1 MEKKFL
7 DKQGLVELNESFKD
21 KFARKSDVP
30 VKASQLENDENYLKP
45 DTFLDSLC
53 DSGNGFDVPNVR
65 VFPLIDVLK
74 NPAQINKDWNNIILT
89 NGVKA
94 YLSIGVLNSPNGNG
108 MYIVFTSIRLVEK
121 DNDEVYENFV
131 GGRLQPFIVAFHL
144 ETGRVFKRTFQPNLE
159 NNSSLHLVHFDEW
172 FVNGYTAKEW
182 SSWEEVTKD
191 FVMKDQF
198 EKALSEKVNKSDI
211 LYKDITDLLIEAIR
225 KSKITSEYETV
236 DGFADERVASQ
247 KAVHDL
253 YQHFDTESNEIWN
266 ALLTTAVVDKLP
278 EKGNDNVLYL
288 VKNPNGKESNSYLEY
303 LWIENKFELIG
314 SPNVDLSQYVNK
326 DELSSYAKSTDI
338 KTKLSE
344 LTDDPTHRTVTDS
357 EKAKIQ
363 NIPDNAR
370 YTDTTYDNATPDKAG
385 LMSAEDKKKLDNMTY
400 NVFMSEKSYNELSSE
415 ERADKNR
422 VYFISKGDDEWV

>member
-7 DKQGLVELNESFKD
+7 DKQGLADLYKSLKD

-30 VKASQLENDENYLKP
+30 VKVSQLENDNNYLQP
-45 DTFLDSLC
+45 DTFLDSLYY
-53 DSGNGFDVPNVR
+53 SGNGFDVPNVR

-94 YLSIGVLNSPNGNG
+94 YLSIGVLNSPNGDG
-108 MYIVFTSIRLVEK
+108 MYIVFTSIRLVEEY
-121 DNDEVYENFV
+121 DNEVYKNFV

-225 KSKITSEYETV
+225 KSKITNEYETV

-415 ERADKNR
+415 ERTDKNR